1 MTFFKM
7 FFDKQVNEPLEM
19 DEKRRQVCLS
29 ITKKMMDYPCAK
41 CFLEP
46 VDPSEKEYLEI
57 INTPQDL
64 TSILSRLENSLYK
77 TVDAWEQDVNLIWY
91 NAEKFN
97 GSDSYIFIL
106 ASQLAKRFNKLI
118 KVIDIEKVEY
128 WMKYFYELE
137 AHLDSLMKSSPPKT
151 KEYFPVDMENDDTE
165 HKFTENDLT
174 ALEKALKS
182 LTKPSDLLFFNNVL
196 KRYVPIVDINAEPV
210 AVDIRDLSNQTLRL
224 LKDYAVK
231 RHKEIGKPYP
241 TK

>member
-1 MTFFKM
+1 M
-7 FFDKQVNEPLEM
+7 FFDQKNETLQM
-19 DEKRRQVCLS
+19 NEKRRQICLS
-29 ITKKMMDYPCAK
+29 ITKKMMEYPCAK

-57 INTPQDL
+57 IQSPQDL
-64 TSILSRLENSLYK
+64 TSILSRLENNLYE

-118 KVIDIEKVEY
+118 KEIDIERIEC
-128 WMKYFYELE
+128 WMKYFYDLE
-137 AHLDSLMKSSPPKT
+137 AHLDTLMKSSPPKT
-151 KEYFPVDMENDDTE
+151 KEYFPVDVENDDTDQ
-165 HKFTENDLT
+165 KFTENDLS
-174 ALEKALKS
+174 ALDKALKN
-182 LTKPSDLLFFNNVL
+182 LTKPSDLLYFNNVL

-210 AVDIRDLSNQTLRL
+210 SVDIRDLPNKTLRL